1 MVAENTTRRVDIILS
16 AKDNASVTLDR
27 ASMNVRRLK
36 AEASESLVYGP
47 AVKPRFGDFEQEARD
62 IAAGKLR
69 ALRAAES
76 REQLQLRAR
85 QILSDAP
92 GQAPLR
98 TVNRSADDQA
108 IRDMMAQR
116 IRSMREAARQ
126 ARISEQA
133 NLLLFGPQGNGDSA
147 ARTAGEKVGQTYGK
161 GFLETIKKN
170 FGRGSAFQES
180 AELLKGGGAF
190 IGGRIAI
197 EMETQAVDGLAEAF
211 RKANEGTFE
220 WNGEMIRSLP
230 IMGNLIASSG
240 HLYAEL
246 GKFLHLPEPVT
257 AFLSGG
263 FSLADKERA
272 RRAAEEQRVNRA
284 DEQQQ
289 KVESIRAFAQSAN
302 EGGRSSVNQ
311 RRLIGLTGEGAELE
325 QNTQQT
331 GSELDRIQAER
342 DKLENATITTDKKI
356 LAERKAAM
364 AALDEQSRQAILTS
378 EANAAEIRKKY
389 QKQREDDARDSEQRI
404 NSIKADMHQK
414 ALQAEGFTLAAQL
427 EQLKDNYDQQIRE
440 INEAEKKKIE
450 AAKSSGREQDIPAIA
465 QQSTDQRKAVDEQ
478 YRQSANIAQQQAN
491 REAENEERTHAQQ
504 ILDLRTKTAAEQLRL
519 AGESTEAEQLELREG
534 LQRRLAEIKDTA
546 DKEKLIHADR
556 AKDIDRRAQEDASA
570 AADEFNVNME
580 RMRRENADKF
590 APDRPSALGESRL
603 LTGTLGEA
611 MTNPLMQPVE
621 RTAKATETVADVA
634 KKINDGIARLVQLFP
649 SLGNQPQV
657 LTAN

>member
-27 ASMNVRRLK
+27 ATMNVRRLK

-133 NLLLFGPQGNGDSA
+133 NLLLFGPQSGGQSV
-147 ARTAGEKVGQTYGK
+147 ARAAGEKVGQTYGK
-161 GFLETIKKN
+161 GFLEAIKKN
-170 FGRGSAFQES
+170 FGRGSTFQES

-197 EMETQAVDGLAEAF
+197 EMETRAVDGLAEAF

-230 IMGNLIASSG
+230 IMGDLIASSG

-263 FSLADKERA
+263 FSLADKESA

-302 EGGRSSVNQ
+302 EGGRSSANQ
-311 RRLIGLTGEGAELE
+311 RRLIGLTGEGAAIE

-427 EQLKDNYDQQIRE
+427 SQLKASYQEQIQE
-440 INEAEKKKIE
+440 VANAEQKKID
-450 AAKSSGREQDIPAIA
+450 AAKSSGRDQDVPAI
-465 QQSTDQRKAVDEQ
+465 QQEANSQRNALTDQ
-478 YRQSANIAQQQAN
+478 YNQSAAIAQQQAN
-491 REAENEERTHAQQ
+491 RDAEEEERSHQQ
-504 ILDLRTKTAAEQLRL
+504 NLLDIQTRTAAERLRL
-519 AGESTEAEQLELREG
+519 QGRDAEAEQLELRAAHA
-534 LQRRLAEIKDTA
+534 RRLQEIQDAA
-546 DKEKLIHADR
+546 DKEKLIHAEQSQDIQRRAEDDKAAENESFAVSLDAERKRR
-556 AKDIDRRAQEDASA
+556 AKEFELSGVATNFDPNGGTGFTERSQEDTKTDEIKQFTSQTAENTKA
-570 AADEFNVNME
+570 ANALLQ
-580 RMRRENADKF
+580 RM
-590 APDRPSALGESRL
+590 LTL
-603 LTGTLGEA
+603 LQTPTPTQQIGA
-611 MTNPLMQPVE
+611 
-621 RTAKATETVADVA
+621 
-634 KKINDGIARLVQLFP
+634 F
-649 SLGNQPQV
+649 
-657 LTAN
+657 